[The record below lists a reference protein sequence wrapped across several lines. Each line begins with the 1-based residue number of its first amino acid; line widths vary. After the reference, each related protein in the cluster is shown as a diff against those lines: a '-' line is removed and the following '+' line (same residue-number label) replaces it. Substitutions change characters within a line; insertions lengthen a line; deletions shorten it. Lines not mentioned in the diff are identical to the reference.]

1 MASTVYLLIN
11 SNEMGV
17 IIVAVYEWKQISE
30 NWWGLWH
37 TVKREYVV
45 ETTYTGMQA
54 MKKWF

>member
-1 MASTVYLLIN
+1 MT
-11 SNEMGV
+11 
-17 IIVAVYEWKQISE
+17 VYEWKQISE